1 MKKVRIIIIWK
12 GKWETLYHLN
22 QNGVKSKKKTKQEPT
37 LTSQE
42 PVPVRYYTQIAE
54 LLSDD
59 PSQQEGSA
67 DKGLVSIPE
76 NPSLMSRSH
85 VKMEGEN

>member
-1 MKKVRIIIIWK
+1 MRIIIIIWK
-12 GKWETLYHLN
+12 GKWETFYHLN
-22 QNGVKSKKKTKQEPT
+22 QNEAKSKKKTKQEPT
-37 LTSQE
+37 LTNQE
-42 PVPVRYYTQIAE
+42 LVPARHYTQIAG